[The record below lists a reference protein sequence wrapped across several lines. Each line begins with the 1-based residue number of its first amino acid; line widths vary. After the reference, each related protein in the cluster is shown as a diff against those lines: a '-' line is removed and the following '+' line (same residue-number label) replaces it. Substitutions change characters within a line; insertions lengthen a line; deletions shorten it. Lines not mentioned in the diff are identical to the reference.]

1 MFFKL
6 TTHHEPWGSV
16 DQSKWV
22 WPTHPR
28 SQVPSHRSYHQWLS
42 MGATF
47 VDDPELVPVL
57 SGIHLLT
64 LEGWKT
70 GLVLQPKDIE
80 RSVGVTSTENRTW
93 VTRMVAQWFTHYAAA
108 VFKIG
113 SLKNFSI
120 FTGKHL
126 CWSSFLI
133 NLLAM
138 HTSLQM
144 TQLAGKET
152 IFNNSTLKL
161 IEPKFIP
168 TTLPR

>member
-70 GLVLQPKDIE
+70 GLVLQSKDIE

-113 SLKNFSI
+113 GLKNFSI

-133 NLLAM
+133 NL
-138 HTSLQM
+138 
-144 TQLAGKET
+144 
-152 IFNNSTLKL
+152 
-161 IEPKFIP
+161 
-168 TTLPR
+168 

>member
-93 VTRMVAQWFTHYAAA
+93 VTRMVAQWFTDYAAA

-113 SLKNFSI
+113 GLKKFLNIHRKTPVLVFLFNKFVGNAYLHYKWPSWQGKKQFS
-120 FTGKHL
+120 
-126 CWSSFLI
+126 
-133 NLLAM
+133 
-138 HTSLQM
+138 
-144 TQLAGKET
+144 
-152 IFNNSTLKL
+152 
-161 IEPKFIP
+161 
-168 TTLPR
+168 TTLT